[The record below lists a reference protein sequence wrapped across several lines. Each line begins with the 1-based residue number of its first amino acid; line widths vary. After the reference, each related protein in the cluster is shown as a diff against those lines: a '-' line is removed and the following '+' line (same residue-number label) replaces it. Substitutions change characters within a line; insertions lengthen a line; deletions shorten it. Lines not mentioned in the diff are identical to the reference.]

1 MLNASMG
8 IGIARGLLPFADRWA
23 RGARFGKIP
32 SVGRGRGPSLQDK
45 EVRYRLA
52 VARGMIQATLGV
64 TGIISGQLRYRSCE
78 QTAIVAPCAALGL
91 HPRLSAHDR
100 QLVSVTVKPSQKFD

>member
-8 IGIARGLLPFADRWA
+8 LGSLAALLPFADRWA

-32 SVGRGRGPSLQDK
+32 SVGRGGRPSLQDK

-52 VARGMIQATLGV
+52 VARGMI
-64 TGIISGQLRYRSCE
+64 
-78 QTAIVAPCAALGL
+78 
-91 HPRLSAHDR
+91 
-100 QLVSVTVKPSQKFD
+100 PSNAWSNWYYIRPASIPLP